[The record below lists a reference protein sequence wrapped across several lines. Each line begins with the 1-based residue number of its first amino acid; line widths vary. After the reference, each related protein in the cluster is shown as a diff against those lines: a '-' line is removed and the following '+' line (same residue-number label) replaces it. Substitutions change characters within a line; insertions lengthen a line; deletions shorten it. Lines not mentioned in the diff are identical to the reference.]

1 MVDLIWSDYNFES
14 ENSQKMI
21 SAKKTNDE
29 NYWPTMRE
37 VFKYDCAHLP
47 LPRFRLW
54 ASCWNVPF
62 ITQFRTSRFIG
73 EAFYHAARDP
83 EIAEALQEN
92 WIGAPEH
99 IREMLRVASDFDTS
113 MQRIQ
118 DVAHLCITGFVHEL
132 KNYKSIVEI
141 GAGYGDMCS
150 VVHALG
156 FEGEYTIVD
165 IPETQPLQ
173 EYYLGKQDIRPKWSF
188 EDDNVKHADLV
199 IATWSLSETPVE
211 YRNQLMPK
219 IDKSKNWL
227 ILSQSAIFGQEVNN
241 DYFQNFFKNKQVET
255 IPLVSNVLDMWDGG
269 NTYYVVK
276 QK

>member
-1 MVDLIWSDYNFES
+1 MSDLIWSDYDINS

-21 SAKKTNDE
+21 HAKQTNDE

-37 VFKYDCAHLP
+37 VFKYDCSHLP
-47 LPRFRLW
+47 LNRFRLW

-62 ITQFRTSRFIG
+62 ITQYRTSRFIG
-73 EAFYHAARDP
+73 ESFYHAARDP

-92 WIGAPEH
+92 WIGCPDHVRPAL
-99 IREMLRVASDFDTS
+99 MVTSDFSTS

-118 DVAHLCITGFVHEL
+118 DVAHLCITGFAKKL
-132 KNYKSIVEI
+132 KDMESIVEI

-156 FEGEYTIVD
+156 FKGKYTIVD
-165 IPETQPLQ
+165 IPETQPIQ
-173 EYYLGKQDIRPKWSF
+173 EFYLGKQDIKPTWSF
-188 EDDNVKHADLV
+188 EDDNVSHADLV

-211 YRNQLMPK
+211 YRNKLMPK

-227 ILSQSAIFGQEVNN
+227 ILSQSKIFGEEVNN
-241 DYFQNFFKNKQVET
+241 DYFNNFFLDKNVEN
-255 IPLVSNVLDMWDGG
+255 IPLISNGLDVWDGG
-269 NTYYVVK
+269 NMYYVVRD
-276 QK
+276 